1 MPMTI
6 VRDGDDPAA
15 IAARLGIVHG
25 PIEIDAVVVDVFE
38 SMGVTADALRAA
50 LVSGRS
56 KFARPKDPIYV
67 AGGSGAELYG
77 RMEGQSFVLDR
88 LIVGQVTYFGANE
101 DGLSHVTD
109 YSGMREGRPTPTN
122 VERFVGRDL
131 SDAIGE
137 GSFQSARSPVVRG
150 AMGAERGAMHYEVE
164 RIATSI

>member
-1 MPMTI
+1 MATT
-6 VRDGDDPAA
+6 AA

-77 RMEGQSFVLDR
+77 RMEGQTFVLDR
-88 LIVGQVTYFGANE
+88 LIVGQVTYFGADE
-101 DGLSHVTD
+101 DGLSH
-109 YSGMREGRPTPTN
+109 GLQRHAGRPTHPD
-122 VERFVGRDL
+122 ERRAL
-131 SDAIGE
+131 R
-137 GSFQSARSPVVRG
+137 GS
-150 AMGAERGAMHYEVE
+150 
-164 RIATSI
+164 